1 MKDYGTQYGSVSP
14 QPIEIT
20 ATTVFVATDIKKI
33 SRAINDKS
41 VEQYEYHLV
50 QYDKDEYLL
59 YQANRMKEL
68 EEELAAAKILLGVE

>member
-1 MKDYGTQYGSVSP
+1 MKDYGIQYGSVSP

-20 ATTVFVATDIKKI
+20 ATAVFIATDIKKV
-33 SRAINDKS
+33 SKSMDDAAI
-41 VEQYEYHLV
+41 EQYEYHLI

-59 YQANRMKEL
+59 YQANRMQSL